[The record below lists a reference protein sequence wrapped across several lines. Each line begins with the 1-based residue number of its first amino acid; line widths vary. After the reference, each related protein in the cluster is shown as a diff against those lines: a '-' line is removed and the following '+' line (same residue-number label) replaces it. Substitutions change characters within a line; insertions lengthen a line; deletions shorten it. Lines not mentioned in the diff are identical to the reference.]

1 MSQRDIVMRA
11 LLEAGQRLDQRQLVA
26 GTEGNLSA
34 RLEDGTILITA
45 SGRFKGTLTPNDLV
59 LVTLDGNKLEGAA
72 KMSSEGWTHLE
83 AYRARPD
90 IGAVVHAHPP
100 HVLALNLQGWNMEAV
115 PLAEAAYGFGS
126 VPTCEFAV
134 PGTPEGA
141 ASIRGSIEHRDALLL
156 DRHGAV
162 TVGADLRQALARME
176 MLEAVARVIVLA
188 RGPNHIRPLEAEQV
202 KRIHTA
208 AISAGARKEAVDAW
222 AEKVGT

>member
-1 MSQRDIVMRA
+1 MSQRDSILRA

-59 LVTLDGNKLEGAA
+59 LVDLEGKKLEGAA
-72 KMSSEGWTHLE
+72 AMSSEGWTHLE

-100 HVLALNLQGWNMEAV
+100 HVLALNLQGWDMEAV

-141 ASIRGSIEHRDALLL
+141 ASIGGWIEKRDALLL

-162 TVGADLRQALARME
+162 TVGSDLRQALARME

-188 RGPNHIRPLEAEQV
+188 RGPNHIRSLEAEQV
-202 KRIHTA
+202 ERIRTA
-208 AISAGARKEAVDAW
+208 ALLAGGRKEAIDAW
-222 AEKVGT
+222 AEKVG